1 MATKLKE
8 QYLKGFLSPEDF
20 DAIAAQAVAAHQTL
34 CKRTGRGNDFL
45 GWLDLPAE
53 YDRDEFCRIQMAAQ
67 KIRRDSDLLV
77 VIGIG
82 GSYLGA
88 RAVIELLGSP
98 LYNSLAKDYPRSIL
112 PATI

>member
-67 KIRRDSDLLV
+67 KS
-77 VIGIG
+77 G
-82 GSYLGA
+82 GTATCLSSSA
-88 RAVIELLGSP
+88 
-98 LYNSLAKDYPRSIL
+98 LAAPTWGRGR
-112 PATI
+112 

>member
-53 YDRDEFCRIQMAAQ
+53 
-67 KIRRDSDLLV
+67 
-77 VIGIG
+77 
-82 GSYLGA
+82 
-88 RAVIELLGSP
+88 
-98 LYNSLAKDYPRSIL
+98 
-112 PATI
+112 